1 MLMASCRPPL
11 RAPAAL
17 ALAIYA
23 FVVMVGPALLHEFAC
38 SGHGAPHCLV
48 CASVES
54 VSSTAQ
60 PAAFLPGDRSD
71 AGLVVSIGSLRDG
84 VVATAPAVDRAPPVI
99 A

>member
-1 MLMASCRPPL
+1 MASRPPQ

-17 ALAIYA
+17 ALPIYA
-23 FVVMVGPALLHEFAC
+23 FILCAGPALLHDFAC

-54 VSSTAQ
+54 VASTAEPQ
-60 PAAFLPGDRSD
+60 AVLAHDRSD
-71 AGLVVSIGSLRDG
+71 AGRVSAFGEIREG
-84 VVATAPAVDRAPPVI
+84 VALATSAVDRAPPT

>member
-1 MLMASCRPPL
+1 M
-11 RAPAAL
+11 
-17 ALAIYA
+17 
-23 FVVMVGPALLHEFAC
+23 LHEFAC

-71 AGLVVSIGSLRDG
+71 AGLVVAIGALRDG
-84 VVATAPAVDRAPPVI
+84 AATTAPAVDRAPPAI